1 MALST
6 KIYNKVTF
14 FSWQDVQ
21 PLAVAKHNLTTAQAA
36 LDAAIAAS
44 APDDQ
49 IATLTNA
56 RNNMEA
62 EVVSIYNANPDISYQ
77 VSAYESQAAYLA
89 GKQPLYVV
97 DRTAKVITGNP
108 EADLKRVEIYNQLA
122 VLFYETEKSLLP
134 ESAEAK
140 DV

>member
-14 FSWQDVQ
+14 FSWQDIQ

-36 LDAAIAAS
+36 LDAAIAGN

-49 IATLTNA
+49 VATLTTA
-56 RNNMEA
+56 RNNVEA
-62 EVVSIYNANPDISYQ
+62 EAVAIYNANPDISYQ
-77 VSAYESQAAYLA
+77 VSAYESQTAYLA
-89 GKQPLYVV
+89 GKPPLYTVS
-97 DRTAKVITGNP
+97 RTAKLMTGKA
-108 EADLKRVEIYNQLA
+108 EEDAKRIEIYNQLA
-122 VLFYETEKSLLP
+122 TLIYEVEKSMLP
-134 ESAEAK
+134 DDAEVK

>member
-6 KIYNKVTF
+6 KIYNKITF
-14 FSWQDVQ
+14 FSWQDIQ

-36 LDAAIAAS
+36 LDAAIAAN

-62 EVVSIYNANPDISYQ
+62 EVVAIYNANPDISYRR
-77 VSAYESQAAYLA
+77 SAYESQAAYLA
-89 GKQPLYVV
+89 GKPPLC
-97 DRTAKVITGNP
+97 
-108 EADLKRVEIYNQLA
+108 RVERTVKLLTGDPEIDAIRMGIRDQLA
-122 VLFYETEKSLLP
+122 TLVYETEKSLLP
-134 ESAEAK
+134 DDAEVK

>member
-14 FSWQDVQ
+14 FSWQDIQ

-36 LDAAIAAS
+36 LDAAIAAN

-62 EVVSIYNANPDISYQ
+62 EVVAIYNANPDISYQ
-77 VSAYESQAAYLA
+77 VSAYESQSAYLS
-89 GKQPLYVV
+89 GKSPLYTVE
-97 DRTAKVITGNP
+97 RTAKLMTGDA
-108 EADLKRVEIYNQLA
+108 EADAKRIEIYNQLA
-122 VLFYETEKSLLP
+122 TLIYETEKSLLP
-134 ESAEAK
+134 EDAAVE
-140 DV
+140 DI

>member
-6 KIYNKVTF
+6 KVYNKVSF
-14 FSWQDVQ
+14 FSWQDIQ

-62 EVVSIYNANPDISYQ
+62 EVVAIYNANPDILYQ
-77 VSAYESQAAYLA
+77 VSAYESQAAYLT
-89 GKQPLYVV
+89 GKPPLYTAK
-97 DRTAKVITGNP
+97 RTAKLMTGKA
-108 EADLKRVEIYNQLA
+108 EADAKRVEIYNQLA
-122 VLFYETEKSLLP
+122 TLIYETEKSLMP
-134 ESAEAK
+134 EDAAVE
-140 DV
+140 DI